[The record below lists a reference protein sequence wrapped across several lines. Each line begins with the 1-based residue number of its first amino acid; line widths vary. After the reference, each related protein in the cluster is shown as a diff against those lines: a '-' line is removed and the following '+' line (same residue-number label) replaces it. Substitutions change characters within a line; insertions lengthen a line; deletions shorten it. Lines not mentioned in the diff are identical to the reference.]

1 MVIFMAITSKI
12 CPVCGKPFET
22 NRHDK
27 FYCSQSC
34 KSKNDIIR
42 KHICPT
48 CGKSFWA
55 GKGKIYCS
63 RECKL
68 TKNGAH
74 MSEKIIEKPIQ
85 TIRKPVPTKGRKPLA
100 RKICPVCGTTFVT
113 NRNDKYCSQQCRSKA
128 SWQRI
133 RDTNEQARK
142 LGLSYGQ
149 FATYKKL
156 GLNPADFA
164 RTYSTVLKLNH

>member
-1 MVIFMAITSKI
+1 MAIKTKI
-12 CPVCGKPFET
+12 CPVCGKSFEGKH
-22 NRHDK
+22 NK
-27 FYCSQSC
+27 IYCSKSC
-34 KSKNDIIR
+34 KDGHNND
-42 KHICPT
+42 KLVEHICPT
-48 CGKSFWA
+48 CHKSFWA
-55 GKGKIYCS
+55 KKCQIYCS

-68 TKNGAH
+68 NKKSASVDPFEEPLDVHLET
-74 MSEKIIEKPIQ
+74 PL
-85 TIRKPVPTKGRKPLA
+85 RGRKPLA
-100 RKICPVCGTTFVT
+100 RKVCPVCGATFIV
-113 NRNDKYCSQQCRSKA
+113 NHYNKYCSQQCRSKA

-164 RTYSTVLKLNH
+164 KK